1 MNAGGRGLPQV
12 RLTNVAII
20 RLKRG
25 GTRFEVAAYKNKVEN
40 WRTRVETD
48 IAEVLQ
54 VPSVFTNV
62 SRGVHAKSADLI
74 DAFGTDDHLK
84 CAIVILEKGELEKGE
99 LERQAQ
105 FGTLFRDIATTV
117 AEKCV
122 DPTTQRPYPVAFI
135 EQALH
140 DVHFAVA
147 PTKSAKSQ
155 ALKAVAALRARIPIE
170 RAKMQLRVTLGEPAQ
185 MGAVRTWLGA
195 LAPGMA
201 LSEGAG
207 GSGEVASLDLV
218 ADPGMFRVLDEG
230 ALRARPPL
238 CRFCARPPAPFRSL
252 AAPFAPHARARPP
265 PTLPPHAQA

>member
-1 MNAGGRGLPQV
+1 MNAGSRGLPQV

-25 GTRFEVAAYKNKVEN
+25 GARFEVAAYKNKVEN
-40 WRTRVETD
+40 WRSRVETD

-74 DAFGTDDHLK
+74 AAFGTDDHLK

-170 RAKMQLRVTLGEPAQ
+170 RAKMQLRVTLGDPAQ

-207 GSGEVASLDLV
+207 GSGEVAALDLV

-230 ALRARPPL
+230 AWRAQAAALAAAPRARAFLFPSFAPSPPPFA
-238 CRFCARPPAPFRSL
+238 RASQGTRPP
-252 AAPFAPHARARPP
+252 
-265 PTLPPHAQA
+265 